1 MATIESTTEIRP
13 FSVDF
18 AAWQEPELFPNELA
32 AAFKS
37 LRDERRSS

>member
-18 AAWQEPELFPNELA
+18 AAWQEPEIFTSELRT
-32 AAFKS
+32 AFRP
-37 LRDERRSS
+37 LREGRSS